1 MTKDLVIVESPAK
14 ARTVGRFLGDSFDV
28 KASMGHVRDLAKK
41 SADGDVVNGIQFS
54 GDLFFPRYEVTRG
67 KGKIVNE
74 LKKASSRAN
83 TVYLATDPDREGE
96 AISWHLME
104 AASIDSN
111 KVKRVVFH
119 EITKTAIQE
128 AFDNPRDLDI
138 DLVYAQQA
146 RSLLDKLVGY
156 RLSPVLWRKVKTG
169 LSAGRV
175 QSVAV
180 RMVVDKEKEIKAFVS
195 EEYWKIEALLK
206 LKGDTD
212 QYFKAHL
219 VSIDDDNSPV
229 IRDEQRALALK
240 KDVESGMFAVMDY
253 TRKEAKRRP
262 AAPFITSTLQQ
273 EASRRLRFSASRT
286 MSLAQR
292 LYEGKEIDGSEQ
304 VGLITYMRT
313 DSTNVSQSALDE
325 TLAFVRSVYGSHY
338 APEKPRRYSKRVQ
351 GAQEAHEAVRPT
363 SISRTPDSLKNH
375 LEPDEYRLYQ
385 LIWRRMVASQMADS
399 IYDRT
404 VIDIKVT
411 ACSSGSGYGFRAS
424 GSVLK
429 FDGFRILYTERVD
442 DQMEDN
448 QEEQGL
454 PQLQL
459 DQALILSKINPEQN
473 FTQPPPR
480 FTEASLIRNLE
491 KEGIGRPST
500 YATIMGT
507 IQDRDYVISERG
519 RFQPT
524 ILGNVVT
531 DYLVSNFG
539 KIMDVGFTSDME
551 RSLDEIANG
560 ILQWN
565 PMLLAFYKPFDETVE
580 KVIETG
586 SRVDRK
592 LLQEITD
599 IFCEK
604 CENPMAIRTGR
615 YGRFLGCTGF
625 PECKNIMP
633 LLIGVTCPKCKSGE
647 LAEKRRSGRHTRFF
661 GCQNYP
667 ECEYA
672 VNSRP
677 LDIPCPE
684 CDWIML
690 PVGLSNARCQSK
702 ECGYRGSITKEKV
715 AK

>member
-1 MTKDLVIVESPAK
+1 MAKDLVIVESPAK
-14 ARTVGRFLGDSFDV
+14 ARTVGRFLGNSFDV

-54 GDLFFPRYEVTRG
+54 GDSFLPRYEVTRG
-67 KGKIVNE
+67 KGKIVSE
-74 LKKASSRAN
+74 LKKASSKAD

-104 AASIDSN
+104 AASIDSS

-119 EITKTAIQE
+119 EITKSAIQE
-128 AFDNPRDLDI
+128 AFDHPRDLDI
-138 DLVYAQQA
+138 DLVDAQQA

-156 RLSPVLWRKVKTG
+156 RLSPVLWRKVKTN

-180 RMVVDKEKEIKAFVS
+180 RMVVDKEKEIQAFVS
-195 EEYWKIEALLK
+195 EEFWKIEAIMNGNK
-206 LKGDTD
+206 S
-212 QYFKAHL
+212 QSFKANLISLNGDNNL
-219 VSIDDDNSPV
+219 VIPNEEKALSI
-229 IRDEQRALALK
+229 E
-240 KDVESGMFAVMDY
+240 KDVRSGNFSVANF
-253 TRKEAKRRP
+253 TQKEAKRRP
-262 AAPFITSTLQQ
+262 SPPFITSTLQQ
-273 EASRRLRFSASRT
+273 ESSRRLRFSASRT
-286 MSLAQR
+286 MSIAQR
-292 LYEGKEIDGSEQ
+292 LYEGKEIGESEE

-313 DSTNVSQSALDE
+313 DSTNVSQTALNE
-325 TLAFVRSVYGSHY
+325 TLEFVRSTYGNRY
-338 APEKPRRYSKRVQ
+338 APDKPRSYSRRVQ
-351 GAQEAHEAVRPT
+351 GAQEAHEAIRPT
-363 SISRTPDSLKNH
+363 SVARTPDSLKSY
-375 LEPDEYRLYQ
+375 LQPDEHRLYQ
-385 LIWRRMVASQMADS
+385 LIWRRMVASQMSDS

-404 VIDIKVT
+404 VIDIKVDGCDT
-411 ACSSGSGYGFRAS
+411 GSEYGFRAA

-442 DQMEDN
+442 DQEEDN
-448 QEEQGL
+448 DEDQGL
-454 PQLQL
+454 PQLDINQSL
-459 DQALILSKINPEQN
+459 VLSEINPEQN

-531 DYLVSNFG
+531 DYLVDNFE
-539 KIMDVGFTSDME
+539 KIMDIGFTSNME
-551 RSLDEIANG
+551 KSLDEVANG
-560 ILQWN
+560 ILKWN
-565 PMLLAFYKPFDETVE
+565 PMLLDFYKPFDETVE

-586 SRVDRK
+586 PRVDRN
-592 LLQEITD
+592 LLHEITD
-599 IFCEK
+599 TFCEK
-604 CENPMAIRTGR
+604 CENPMAIKTGR

-625 PECKNIMP
+625 PECKNILP
-633 LLIGVTCPKCKSGE
+633 LLIGVTCPKCKEGE
-647 LAEKRRSGRHTRFF
+647 LAEKKRIHRSGRFF

-667 ECEYA
+667 KCEFA
-672 VNSRP
+672 VNVRP
-677 LDIPCPE
+677 LDTPCPE

-690 PVGLSNARCQSK
+690 PVNTSSARCHSK
-702 ECGYRGSITKEKV
+702 ECGYRGPINSEKETV
-715 AK
+715 R

>member
-1 MTKDLVIVESPAK
+1 MAKDLVIVESPAK
-14 ARTVGRFLGDSFDV
+14 ARTVGRFLGNSFDV

-54 GDLFFPRYEVTRG
+54 GDSFLPRYEVTRG
-67 KGKIVNE
+67 KGKIVSE
-74 LKKASSRAN
+74 LKKASSKAD

-104 AASIDSN
+104 AASIDSS

-119 EITKTAIQE
+119 EITKSAIQE
-128 AFDNPRDLDI
+128 AFDHPRDLDI
-138 DLVYAQQA
+138 DLVEAQQA

-180 RMVVDKEKEIKAFVS
+180 RMVVDKEKEIQAFVS
-195 EEYWKIEALLK
+195 EEFWKIEAIMNGNK
-206 LKGDTD
+206 S
-212 QYFKAHL
+212 QSFKANL
-219 VSIDDDNSPV
+219 ISLNGDNSLV
-229 IRDEQRALALK
+229 IPNEEKALSVE
-240 KDVESGMFAVMDY
+240 KDVRSGNFSVANF
-253 TRKEAKRRP
+253 TQKEAKRRP
-262 AAPFITSTLQQ
+262 SPPFITSTLQQ
-273 EASRRLRFSASRT
+273 ESSRRLRFSASRT
-286 MSLAQR
+286 MSIAQR
-292 LYEGKEIDGSEQ
+292 LYEGKEIGETEE

-313 DSTNVSQSALDE
+313 DSTNVSQTALNE
-325 TLAFVRSVYGSHY
+325 TLEFVRTTYGSRY
-338 APEKPRRYSKRVQ
+338 APDKPRSYSRRVQ
-351 GAQEAHEAVRPT
+351 GAQEAHEAIRPT
-363 SISRTPDSLKNH
+363 SVARTPDSLKSY
-375 LEPDEYRLYQ
+375 LQPDEHRLYQ
-385 LIWRRMVASQMADS
+385 LIWRRMVASQMSDS

-404 VIDIKVT
+404 VIDIKVD
-411 ACSSGSGYGFRAS
+411 ACDTGSAYGFRAA

-442 DQMEDN
+442 DQEEDN
-448 QEEQGL
+448 DEDQGL
-454 PQLQL
+454 PQLDINQS
-459 DQALILSKINPEQN
+459 LILSTINPEQN

-519 RFQPT
+519 RFHPT

-531 DYLVSNFG
+531 DYLVDNFE
-539 KIMDVGFTSDME
+539 KIMDIGFTSNME
-551 RSLDEIANG
+551 KGLDEVANG
-560 ILQWN
+560 ILKWN
-565 PMLLAFYKPFDETVE
+565 PMLLDFYKPFDETVE

-586 SRVDRK
+586 TRVDRK

-599 IFCEK
+599 TFCEK
-604 CENPMAIRTGR
+604 CENPMAIKTGR

-625 PECKNIMP
+625 PECKNILP
-633 LLIGVTCPKCKSGE
+633 LLIGVTCPKCKAGQ
-647 LAEKRRSGRHTRFF
+647 LAERTRSGRPGRFF

-667 ECEYA
+667 NCEFA

-690 PVGLSNARCQSK
+690 PVGTSNARCQSK
-702 ECGYRGSITKEKV
+702 ECGYRGPISREKATV
-715 AK
+715 R